1 MKNDD
6 LNILFNMLLEETNN
20 IFNNFNKDIEKYSK
34 LKDYDKVNEIN
45 DKISKLANF
54 CNKIKELQNE
64 WNKLFVDE
72 NFKIRE
78 NIKGKKLK
86 RGLKTS
92 DKKYIIPILESLI
105 ELGGKGEMSKVLDK
119 VHEKMKNILNE
130 YDYEDLPSGN
140 SIRWINTAQWC
151 RFQLIQ
157 KNLLSRDSPI
167 GIWEITKEGI
177 EYYNKNKLKQI

>member
-1 MKNDD
+1 MKNDN
-6 LNILFNMLLEETNN
+6 LNILFNMLLEETDN
-20 IFNNFNKDIEKYSK
+20 IFNNFYKDIENYSK

-64 WNKLFVDE
+64 WNELFVDE
-72 NFKIRE
+72 NFKIKK

-86 RGLKTS
+86 KGLRTP
-92 DKKYIIPILESLI
+92 DEKYIIPILESLI
-105 ELGGKGEMSKVLDK
+105 ELGGKGEMSIVLDK
-119 VHEKMKNILNE
+119 VHEKMKNILNK
-130 YDYEDLPSGN
+130 YDYEYLQSGN

-151 RFQLIQ
+151 RFHLKQ
-157 KNLLSRDSPI
+157 KNLLSSDSPF

-177 EYYNKNKLKQI
+177 EYYNKNK